1 MLRGLYTSTSG
12 MMATRRNLDIVS
24 NNLAN
29 ANSGGFKR
37 KEGIKR
43 SFPER
48 MISHFEKGKSPREL
62 GSLGTGVML
71 DESFTDYSTGE
82 FNHTGNSLDMGIEG
96 QGFFEIQTPQGVRYT
111 RNGNFTLN
119 GDGEIVTQQGHY
131 LLDETGETIQTV
143 DDSEIYVDNE
153 GQIYLDDLEGTRIRT
168 VDFGDREE
176 QLERVG
182 ENLFAYHGEDVFERE
197 ESNVRQGFL
206 EGSNVNVVEEMTKMI
221 EINRLYEAGQKAIQ
235 GMDETLGKAV
245 NEAGRVN

>member
-1 MLRGLYTSTSG
+1 MLRGLYTSASG

-37 KEGIKR
+37 KEGVKR
-43 SFPER
+43 SFPEM
-48 MISHFEKGKSPREL
+48 MISHFEKGESPREL

-71 DESFTDYSTGE
+71 DEAFTDYNSGE
-82 FNHTGNSLDMGIEG
+82 YNYTGNSLDLAIEG

-119 GDGEIVTQQGHY
+119 GDGEIVTQQGYY
-131 LLDETGETIQTV
+131 LLDETGNSIQTV
-143 DDSEIYVDNE
+143 DDSEIYVDSD
-153 GQIYLDDLEGTRIRT
+153 GQIYLDDLEGARINI
-168 VDFGDREE
+168 VDFEDRDE
-176 QLERVG
+176 QLEQVG
-182 ENLFAYHGEDVFERE
+182 ENLFDYHGEDIIESE
-197 ESNVRQGFL
+197 ESSVRQGYL

-221 EINRLYEAGQKAIQ
+221 EINRLYEAGQKVIQ